1 MSLEYP
7 KKQGYIVNEP
17 YGIPDFA
24 RVKVLIV
31 GDIMLDKYYQGTTD
45 RISPEA
51 PVPIVNVK
59 NTTERPGGAAN
70 VAVNAA
76 MLGAS
81 VTLLGYVGK
90 DNASKSISN
99 ALSALNVDCKFI
111 SVDELSTITKMR
123 VLSRNQQLLRLDFE
137 QSFSEIDSG
146 SLIKLFE
153 ESIKGAD
160 VVVFSDYAKGTLSC
174 IESLIKIARASQK
187 PVIIDPK
194 GSDFDKYAG
203 ATVVTPNLSEF
214 NIVNG
219 ASTSEAELQQKAER
233 LCLKNNISSVLL
245 TRSEQGMSLYTLKES
260 TSCNNDM
267 SSAVKALHL
276 PAKAREVFDVTG
288 AGDTVVSTL
297 ACSLAAGLDIE
308 HASQLANYAAGE
320 VVGKIGTSSVTS
332 TELALALSKN
342 QELNKGILNQEQLLQ
357 AVKQAQSMGET
368 VVMTNGCFDILHS
381 GHVSYLKQASK
392 LGDKLIVAVNSDNT
406 VEKLKGL
413 GRPINS
419 VVRRM
424 AVLAGLSSV
433 DWVVEFT
440 EDTPERLIS
449 ELLPNVLVKG
459 GDYTIEQIAGGKQ
472 VAENGGQVLA
482 LDFEEGVSTSAIISQ
497 IVDPQIKQ

>member
-187 PVIIDPK
+187 QVIIDPK

-214 NIVNG
+214 NLVNG

-233 LCLKNNISSVLL
+233 LCL
-245 TRSEQGMSLYTLKES
+245 
-260 TSCNNDM
+260 
-267 SSAVKALHL
+267 
-276 PAKAREVFDVTG
+276 
-288 AGDTVVSTL
+288 
-297 ACSLAAGLDIE
+297 
-308 HASQLANYAAGE
+308 
-320 VVGKIGTSSVTS
+320 
-332 TELALALSKN
+332 
-342 QELNKGILNQEQLLQ
+342 
-357 AVKQAQSMGET
+357 
-368 VVMTNGCFDILHS
+368 
-381 GHVSYLKQASK
+381 
-392 LGDKLIVAVNSDNT
+392 
-406 VEKLKGL
+406 
-413 GRPINS
+413 
-419 VVRRM
+419 
-424 AVLAGLSSV
+424 
-433 DWVVEFT
+433 
-440 EDTPERLIS
+440 
-449 ELLPNVLVKG
+449 
-459 GDYTIEQIAGGKQ
+459 
-472 VAENGGQVLA
+472 
-482 LDFEEGVSTSAIISQ
+482 
-497 IVDPQIKQ
+497 